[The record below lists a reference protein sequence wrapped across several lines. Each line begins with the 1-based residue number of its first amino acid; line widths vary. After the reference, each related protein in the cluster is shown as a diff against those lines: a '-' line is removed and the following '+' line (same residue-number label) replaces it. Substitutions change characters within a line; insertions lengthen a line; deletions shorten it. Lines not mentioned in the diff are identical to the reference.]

1 MKRVLKDLTVQQ
13 FLGNYSLSMLPAI
26 NSQFQENAPK
36 AQIQLING
44 SILGMF
50 LSVTAREKPQG
61 KKNSEN

>member
-44 SILGMF
+44 IHFRHVSFSDGNRK
-50 LSVTAREKPQG
+50 TTG
-61 KKNSEN
+61 KKKQ